1 MKQTKL
7 KSVKDLNIKSE
18 TMQILYKEN
27 ALGDWFG
34 GGVLNKRLKSTS
46 KKRTQ
51 INQISLNYNVSIEE
65 REHSSK
71 KSDNL

>member
-7 KSVKDLNIKSE
+7 KRVKDLNIKSE
-18 TMQILYKEN
+18 TMQILYKGN

-46 KKRTQ
+46 KQRTQ
-51 INQISLNYNVSIEE
+51 INQIS
-65 REHSSK
+65 
-71 KSDNL
+71 